1 MTKQFYDEQCYVL
14 VEQINN
20 YAANDPARIAELSE
34 ERYTQQIRNACRNI
48 SENLSR
54 SHIVLLAG
62 PSASG
67 KTITAH
73 RFRAM
78 LKQEFHINSFV
89 VSLDDF
95 YIDQDRLP
103 TLPDGTKDLE
113 TVYALDIECI
123 HRCFDELTRYSKA
136 SLPIFDFLQA
146 RRSDKTNEIVLGEHD
161 ILIVEGIHALNPI
174 ITEGLDRTKFFRLFI
189 SVQGEYRLNGSVV
202 LNHTDIR
209 FVRRCVRDFTHRASS
224 LENTASMWASVR
236 AGEKKYISP
245 YKRFADF
252 SIDSLILYEP
262 CVLLQFLRP
271 LIERMDNTSEYY
283 PRFEKIR
290 DVLGYFAEMSPEYV
304 AKDSLLREF
313 ID

>member
-1 MTKQFYDEQCYVL
+1 MIGQFYDEQGYVNTQRINDYA
-14 VEQINN
+14 VNEPAQI
-20 YAANDPARIAELSE
+20 AHISE
-34 ERYTQQIRNACRNI
+34 ERYTQQIRSACRCI
-48 SENLSR
+48 SDNLSR

-78 LKQEFHINSFV
+78 LEQEFGINSFV

-95 YIDQDRLP
+95 YIDQALLP

-113 TVYALDIECI
+113 TVYALDIDCI
-123 HRCFDELTRYSKA
+123 HHSFDELIRTNHTC
-136 SLPIFDFLQA
+136 LPVFDFLNA
-146 RRSDKTNEIVLGEHD
+146 TRSDKINEITLGAND

-174 ITEGLDRTKFFRLFI
+174 ITEGIDRERFFRLFI
-189 SVQGEYRLNGSVV
+189 SVQGEYRLNGEVI
-202 LNHTDIR
+202 LDHTVIR
-209 FVRRCVRDFTHRASS
+209 FIRRCVRDYTHRAST

-236 AGEKKYISP
+236 KGEKKYISP
-245 YKRFADF
+245 YKRYADF
-252 SIDSLILYEP
+252 IIDSLILYEP

-271 LIERMDNTSEYY
+271 LIETMDNTSEHY

-290 DVLGYFAEMSPEYV
+290 DVLGYFAQMSPDCV
-304 AKDSLLREF
+304 ATDSLLREF